1 MSVLALALGLR
12 TRASGEELIAVFVM
26 QASTVPVCRSR
37 SSAARSSTRHLLLQ
51 SWLDNHQRVTA
62 HQLSARVNSLV

>member
-26 QASTVPVCRSR
+26 QASTAPVCRSR

-51 SWLDNHQRVTA
+51 SGLDNHQRVTGA
-62 HQLSARVNSLV
+62 STVARANSLV